1 MKKNKTNKKKYFITG
16 GKTGGH
22 IYPALSIALKLSE
35 NENNKVFYIGNKKNM
50 EYELVK
56 KYLQLQFLS
65 IDFEGMPR
73 KISLKLFLWG
83 FKLIFSTLKSIFY
96 ILKYNPHAIFGT
108 GGFITFPVL
117 FAGYILNK
125 PVMIH
130 DCDTVPGL
138 VSRVV
143 SRFAKKV
150 SLNFEEAKKFLKCKN
165 IKINGNPIRNEFFIE
180 NNIYKDY
187 NSDCLN
193 ILVMG
198 GSQGAIKINEIAINV
213 FQKLINQ
220 GYKINVVVQTGVK
233 NYEKA
238 LKLIGNK
245 NNPKITLKP
254 YLDEIW
260 NELRNAHLV
269 IGRSGSLSLSEIC
282 ATSTPSILI
291 PYPFSAANHQE
302 KNAKELEKA
311 NCSICICERD
321 LTCDVLEKVVVD
333 LINNRQKLF
342 EMSKNTSKYSKP
354 NALNDIINEFLSL
367 ADNNYN

>member
-1 MKKNKTNKKKYFITG
+1 MKNKTNKKKYFITG

-22 IYPALSIALKLSE
+22 IYPALSIALKLCE

-50 EYELVK
+50 EYELVQ
-56 KYLQLQFLS
+56 KYPQIEFLS
-65 IDFEGMPR
+65 INFEGMPR
-73 KISLKLFLWG
+73 KIGFKLFLWG
-83 FKLIFSTLKSIFY
+83 FKLIFSTLKSLYF
-96 ILKYNPHAIFGT
+96 ILKYKPDAIFGT

-125 PVMIH
+125 PIMIH
-130 DCDTVPGL
+130 DCDTIPGL
-138 VSRVV
+138 VSRVA
-143 SRFAKKV
+143 SRFANKV
-150 SLNFEEAKKFLKCKN
+150 SLNFEEAKKYLKCKN
-165 IKINGNPIRNEFFIE
+165 IKINGNPIRNEFFIK

-198 GSQGAIKINEIAINV
+198 GSQGAIKINEVAINV
-213 FQKLINQ
+213 FQKLINE
-220 GYKINVVVQTGVK
+220 GYNINVVVQTGVK

-238 LKLIGNK
+238 LKLLENK
-245 NNPKITLKP
+245 NNSKITLKP

-260 NELRNAHLV
+260 NELKNAHFV
-269 IGRSGSLSLSEIC
+269 IARSGSLSLSEIC

-302 KNAKELEKA
+302 KNARELEKA
-311 NCSICICERD
+311 NCSICISEHD
-321 LTCDVLEKVVVD
+321 LSCDVLEKVVVD

-342 EMSKNTSKYSKP
+342 EMSQNTCKFSKP
-354 NALNDIINEFLSL
+354 DALNNIVNDFIELGF
-367 ADNNYN
+367 